1 MQFLIF
7 EYSFQGKYV
16 YNIYVCMQY
25 MHPKSLQML
34 DLVIIYIQV
43 IKLFYSVLYVLK

>member
-7 EYSFQGKYV
+7 KYSFQGKYV

-25 MHPKSLQML
+25 IHPKSLQML
-34 DLVIIYIQV
+34 DLASDQV
-43 IKLFYSVLYVLK
+43 IYSALYVLK

>member
-25 MHPKSLQML
+25 IHPKSLQML
-34 DLVIIYIQV
+34 DLVYYIQV
-43 IKLFYSVLYVLK
+43 IKSALYDINIIAT